1 MGAMTHRLAVI
12 AAAALAPL
20 AFVTLVSPGTSKA
33 TECGDGTVY
42 DADSDTCASVVQCG
56 DLTEYDPDSGTC
68 FGVAPE
74 PPPPPSLPAWD
85 GDWTPGFSISA
96 CVPNPFLALCSN
108 L

>member
-1 MGAMTHRLAVI
+1 MRGMISRLAVV
-12 AAAALAPL
+12 AAATLAPL

-33 TECGDGTVY
+33 TECGDGTAY
-42 DADSDTCASVVQCG
+42 DADSD
-56 DLTEYDPDSGTC
+56 TC

-74 PPPPPSLPAWD
+74 PPPPPPPLPAWD

-108 L
+108 F